1 MICIIRPTPIIRAVA
16 LVTMALFGS
25 GASAEPSIKIGL
37 IMPMTGALASN
48 GKQIV
53 AAAKLYMQQHG
64 DSVAGKKIEL
74 IVRDDGT
81 LPDMSKRITQELL
94 TNEKVD
100 IIGGGITA
108 GIMAIAPLVTETKT
122 PTVVMLSGSSI
133 VTEKSPYIV
142 RTSFTLEQSSVV
154 LADWA
159 AKNGIEKVVT
169 VVSDFA
175 PGYEAEAAFKQ
186 RIESRGGHVIE
197 ALRVPLQNPD
207 FAPFLQRA
215 QDAKPQALFV
225 FVPAGQGAVFAKQF
239 LERGLDQAGI
249 KLIGPGDVTDDD
261 VLPNM
266 GDAMIGTVTAHFYSA
281 AHPSPANKAFVEA
294 FEAQYKYRPNF
305 MAVSGYD
312 GMNLIYEA
320 LRKTNGITE
329 GDALVT
335 AMKGMHWES
344 PRGPMSIDPVTR
356 DVVDNVYMR
365 RVEKVKGE
373 LYNVEFAEFGP
384 PNKLKQAAKQ

>member
-25 GASAEPSIKIGL
+25 GANAEPSIKIGL

-344 PRGPMSIDPVTR
+344 PRGPMSIYPVTR

-365 RVEKVKGE
+365 RV
-373 LYNVEFAEFGP
+373 
-384 PNKLKQAAKQ
+384 

>member
-1 MICIIRPTPIIRAVA
+1 VICIIRPTPIIRAVA
-16 LVTMALFGS
+16 LVTMAVFGS
-25 GASAEPSIKIGL
+25 GANAEPSIKIGL
-37 IMPMTGALASN
+37 VMPMTGALASN

-64 DSVAGKKIEL
+64 DTVAGKKIEL

-186 RIESRGGHVIE
+186 RIESRGGHVME

-215 QDAKPQALFV
+215 RDAKPQALFV
-225 FVPAGQGAVFAKQF
+225 FIPAGQGAVFAKQF

>member
-64 DSVAGKKIEL
+64 DTVAGKKIEL

-169 VVSDFA
+169 IVSDFA

-215 QDAKPQALFV
+215 RDAKPQALFV

-356 DVVDNVYMR
+356 DVVDNVYIR

>member
-215 QDAKPQALFV
+215 RDAKPQALFV

-249 KLIGPGDVTDDD
+249 KLIGPGDITDDD

-312 GMNLIYEA
+312 GMHLIYEA
-320 LRKTNGITE
+320 LRKTNGVTE
-329 GDALVT
+329 GDALV
-335 AMKGMHWES
+335 AVMKGMHWES

>member
-1 MICIIRPTPIIRAVA
+1 
-16 LVTMALFGS
+16 
-25 GASAEPSIKIGL
+25 
-37 IMPMTGALASN
+37 
-48 GKQIV
+48 
-53 AAAKLYMQQHG
+53 
-64 DSVAGKKIEL
+64 
-74 IVRDDGT
+74 
-81 LPDMSKRITQELL
+81 
-94 TNEKVD
+94 
-100 IIGGGITA
+100 
-108 GIMAIAPLVTETKT
+108 
-122 PTVVMLSGSSI
+122 MLSGSSI

-169 VVSDFA
+169 IVSDFA
-175 PGYEAEAAFKQ
+175 PGYVAEAAFKQ

>member
-1 MICIIRPTPIIRAVA
+1 
-16 LVTMALFGS
+16 
-25 GASAEPSIKIGL
+25 
-37 IMPMTGALASN
+37 
-48 GKQIV
+48 
-53 AAAKLYMQQHG
+53 
-64 DSVAGKKIEL
+64 
-74 IVRDDGT
+74 
-81 LPDMSKRITQELL
+81 
-94 TNEKVD
+94 
-100 IIGGGITA
+100 
-108 GIMAIAPLVTETKT
+108 MAIAPLVTETKT

-169 VVSDFA
+169 IVSDFA

-266 GDAMIGTVTAHFYSA
+266 AT
-281 AHPSPANKAFVEA
+281 P
-294 FEAQYKYRPNF
+294 
-305 MAVSGYD
+305 
-312 GMNLIYEA
+312 
-320 LRKTNGITE
+320 
-329 GDALVT
+329 
-335 AMKGMHWES
+335 
-344 PRGPMSIDPVTR
+344 
-356 DVVDNVYMR
+356 
-365 RVEKVKGE
+365 
-373 LYNVEFAEFGP
+373 
-384 PNKLKQAAKQ
+384 

>member
-169 VVSDFA
+169 IVSDFA

-215 QDAKPQALFV
+215 RDAKPQALFV

>member
-64 DSVAGKKIEL
+64 DTVAGKKIEL

-169 VVSDFA
+169 IVSDFA

-215 QDAKPQALFV
+215 RDAKPQALFV
-225 FVPAGQGAVFAKQF
+225 FVPAGQGAAFAKQF

>member
-64 DSVAGKKIEL
+64 DTVAGKKIEL

-159 AKNGIEKVVT
+159 EKNGIDKVVT

-175 PGYEAEAAFKQ
+175 PGYEAETAFKQ

-215 QDAKPQALFV
+215 RDAKPQALFV
-225 FVPAGQGAVFAKQF
+225 FVPAGQGAAFAKQF

-266 GDAMIGTVTAHFYSA
+266 GDAIIGTVTAHFYSA

-356 DVVDNVYMR
+356 DVVDNVYIR

>member
-1 MICIIRPTPIIRAVA
+1 
-16 LVTMALFGS
+16 MALFGS

-64 DSVAGKKIEL
+64 DTVAGKKIEL

-169 VVSDFA
+169 IVSDFA

-239 LERGLDQAGI
+239 LERGLDEAGI

>member
-1 MICIIRPTPIIRAVA
+1 MTCIMRPTPIIRAVA

-64 DSVAGKKIEL
+64 DTVAGKKIEL

-169 VVSDFA
+169 IVSDFA

>member
-1 MICIIRPTPIIRAVA
+1 MTCIIRPTPIIRAVA

-64 DSVAGKKIEL
+64 DTVAGKKIEL

-81 LPDMSKRITQELL
+81 LPDMSKRIAQELL

-108 GIMAIAPLVTETKT
+108 GMMAIAPLVTETKT
-122 PTVVMLSGSSI
+122 PTVVMLSGSSA
-133 VTEKSPYIV
+133 VTGNSPYIV

-159 AKNGIEKVVT
+159 GKNGIDKVVT

-175 PGYEAEAAFKQ
+175 PGYEAETAFKQ

-215 QDAKPQALFV
+215 RDAKPQALFV
-225 FVPAGQGAVFAKQF
+225 FVPAGQGAAFAKQF

-266 GDAMIGTVTAHFYSA
+266 GDAMIGAVTAHFYSA
-281 AHPSPANKAFVEA
+281 AHPSPANKAFVKA
-294 FEAQYKYRPNF
+294 FEEQYKYRPNF

>member
-169 VVSDFA
+169 IVSDFA

>member
-16 LVTMALFGS
+16 LVTMAVFGS
-25 GASAEPSIKIGL
+25 GANAEPSIKIGL

-64 DSVAGKKIEL
+64 DTVAGKKIEL

-169 VVSDFA
+169 IVSDFA

-373 LYNVEFAEFGP
+373 LYNVEFAEFVP

>member
-16 LVTMALFGS
+16 LVTMALLGS

-53 AAAKLYMQQHG
+53 AAAKLYMQQRG

-169 VVSDFA
+169 IVSDFA

-215 QDAKPQALFV
+215 RDAKPQALFV

>member
-25 GASAEPSIKIGL
+25 GANAEPSIKIGL

-169 VVSDFA
+169 IVSDFA

-186 RIESRGGHVIE
+186 RIESHGGHVIE

-225 FVPAGQGAVFAKQF
+225 FVPAGQGAVFARQF

-329 GDALVT
+329 GDALIT

>member
-1 MICIIRPTPIIRAVA
+1 MTCIIRPTPIIRAVA

-64 DSVAGKKIEL
+64 DTVAGKKIEL

-81 LPDMSKRITQELL
+81 LPDMSKRIAQELL

-108 GIMAIAPLVTETKT
+108 GMMAIAPLVTETKT
-122 PTVVMLSGSSI
+122 PTVVMLSGSSA
-133 VTEKSPYIV
+133 VTGNSPYIV

-159 AKNGIEKVVT
+159 GKNGIDKVVT

-175 PGYEAEAAFKQ
+175 PGYEAETAFKQ

-215 QDAKPQALFV
+215 RDAKPQALFV
-225 FVPAGQGAVFAKQF
+225 FVPAGQGAAFAKQF

-294 FEAQYKYRPNF
+294 FEAKYKYRPNF

>member
-25 GASAEPSIKIGL
+25 GANAEPSIKIGL

-169 VVSDFA
+169 IVSDFA

>member
-1 MICIIRPTPIIRAVA
+1 MTCIMRPTPIIRAVA

-64 DSVAGKKIEL
+64 DTVAGKKIEL

-169 VVSDFA
+169 IVSDFA

-239 LERGLDQAGI
+239 LERGLDEAGI